1 MKDELVLKEKNQLSV
16 NVNSFDGIVSIQQL
30 QLSIK
35 ETLATNDE
43 LYFIEEIEKIVYEI
57 GGKVLNSI
65 KENLDTNSEYYN
77 QWVARI
83 NYKTTYQN
91 YEFSTEFDKEC
102 FQDLDIS
109 NDIKKIKAN
118 LNKLRSSLLPI
129 AIITDAKLNAVIPI
143 ICKLIINTIFYGKKD
158 NDTIFKNAK
167 ALVEDIEEFSYYAIQ
182 RGVKE
187 YCRNNKDYPAL
198 KDLVDVI
205 QPKHNKGLMLF
216 ANIQF
221 LLSL

>member
-1 MKDELVLKEKNQLSV
+1 MTKLVLKEKNQLSV
-16 NVNSFDGIVSIQQL
+16 NVNSFDGIVSMQKL
-30 QLSIK
+30 QLAIK

-43 LYFIEEIEKIVYEI
+43 LYFIDEIEKIVYEI
-57 GGKVLNSI
+57 GGLILNSI
-65 KENLDTNSEYYN
+65 KENLDTNSEYYS
-77 QWVARI
+77 QWLDKI
-83 NYKTTYQN
+83 NYKIKYQQ
-91 YEFSTEFDKEC
+91 YEFSREFNKES
-102 FQDLDIS
+102 FKDIDIS

-118 LNKLRSSLLPI
+118 LNKLRSSLLPV

>member
-1 MKDELVLKEKNQLSV
+1 MTKLVLKEKNQLSV
-16 NVNSFDGIVSIQQL
+16 NVNSFDGIVSMQKL
-30 QLSIK
+30 QLAIK

-43 LYFIEEIEKIVYEI
+43 LYFIDEIEKIVYEI
-57 GGKVLNSI
+57 GGLILNSI
-65 KENLDTNSEYYN
+65 KENLDTNSEYYS
-77 QWVARI
+77 QWLDKI
-83 NYKTTYQN
+83 NYKIKYQQ
-91 YEFSTEFDKEC
+91 YEFSREFNKES
-102 FQDLDIS
+102 FKDIDIS

-118 LNKLRSSLLPI
+118 LNKLRSSLLPV

-143 ICKLIINTIFYGKKD
+143 ICKLIINTTFYGKKD

>member
-1 MKDELVLKEKNQLSV
+1 MTKLVLKEKNQLSV
-16 NVNSFDGIVSIQQL
+16 NVNSFDGIVSMQKL
-30 QLSIK
+30 QLAIK

-43 LYFIEEIEKIVYEI
+43 LYFIDEIEKIVYEI
-57 GGKVLNSI
+57 GGLILNSI
-65 KENLDTNSEYYN
+65 KENLDTNSEYYS
-77 QWVARI
+77 QWLDKI
-83 NYKTTYQN
+83 NYKIKYQQ
-91 YEFSTEFDKEC
+91 YEFSREFNKES
-102 FQDLDIS
+102 FKDIDIS

-118 LNKLRSSLLPI
+118 LNKLRSSLLPV

-198 KDLVDVI
+198 KDLVDII